1 MKQSLLKKKKTIS
14 VSKTPVVVNR
24 QDFYSRSLDTS
35 NVHLWLWI

>member
-1 MKQSLLKKKKTIS
+1 MRESLLKKKKTIS

-24 QDFYSRSLDTS
+24 QAFYSKTLATS